1 MISLSSGQ
9 VCWINTLINPVMT
22 QTQSP
27 TVLSQYC
34 VCKLSAEWC
43 HCRAGKGVMTDI
55 NERVSG
61 QSDLRSAGPKHTDCA
76 VRLLPE
82 TAVNHCDRPT
92 PRLRLCAGVIIPN
105 QTPPVTEVQIS
116 LIGCQ
121 YETESASP
129 SLSISPSFKAFKP
142 KLSIRKCLR
151 HGKKPSPHS
160 EVQRR
165 KSYRLYWD
173 VNSWDTAAFSE
184 DIQARF
190 KSRANKWGLILECQT
205 DNHTVCSSS
214 LVKENTLASQSALLW
229 PRATA

>member
-1 MISLSSGQ
+1 
-9 VCWINTLINPVMT
+9 MT

-27 TVLSQYC
+27 TVLSQYW

-55 NERVSG
+55 NELVSG
-61 QSDLRSAGPKHTDCA
+61 RSDLRSARPKHTDCA

-92 PRLRLCAGVIIPN
+92 PRLRLWAGVIIPN

-116 LIGCQ
+116 LIDRVCL
-121 YETESASP
+121 SFFLHL
-129 SLSISPSFKAFKP
+129 SLFQGLQTKTVNQKVSLA
-142 KLSIRKCLR
+142 R
-151 HGKKPSPHS
+151 KKPSPHS

-173 VNSWDTAAFSE
+173 VNSWDTAAFSK

-190 KSRANKWGLILECQT
+190 
-205 DNHTVCSSS
+205 
-214 LVKENTLASQSALLW
+214 
-229 PRATA
+229 